1 MPRLELSEL
10 PTRGKTELVQVLIP
24 LKSLTAED
32 AVPEIQKLLSPFGT
46 VSPLSKINT
55 LVVLDTAKNVSNI
68 YKMIQ
73 EIEGE
78 SGELLTHVCKYKKAQ
93 DLADHL
99 KTLLTDKSTEV
110 LGGSAARRATIRGP
124 ALWSWRRRLR
134 SAFWSRRGRF
144 RSPWTWPRWPGL
156 QSAAQVGEHRRRSE
170 GQLGHHH
177 APPEKIAAAK
187 KIIEEFDKGTTI
199 FKPEDPELK
208 KYAVP
213 AGTADAIAKTLMAD
227 NPALRVIAVPAAN
240 ELWVMATPT
249 EHFDLMKKIR
259 ESIQPGDTQQTTK
272 SIQLAFSDPA
282 DMVAK
287 LTKLYSSSNGG
298 PIIETGA
305 RDAVHRG
312 QGDLRADQA
321 D

>member
-1 MPRLELSEL
+1 MR
-10 PTRGKTELVQVLIP
+10 
-24 LKSLTAED
+24 
-32 AVPEIQKLLSPFGT
+32 
-46 VSPLSKINT
+46 
-55 LVVLDTAKNVSNI
+55 
-68 YKMIQ
+68 
-73 EIEGE
+73 
-78 SGELLTHVCKYKKAQ
+78 
-93 DLADHL
+93 
-99 KTLLTDKSTEV
+99 
-110 LGGSAARRATIRGP
+110 TIRGP
-124 ALWSWRRRLR
+124 VWSWRRRLR

-170 GQLGHHH
+170 GQLGHHQ

-305 RDAVHRG
+305 AGTLSIVVKGTSEQIKQIEATVHAYEGTTADGGVKSSSPFQRRLILPDG
-312 QGDLRADQA
+312 SASVLAEKLATRSTRCAAIRSLSTTRTIPSAFPRRSHSRRASRCRPRRRPPN
-321 D
+321 